1 MGKHPVDLSPLKALC
16 FFTQVGL
23 SFCVPLVLCIW
34 GACVLR
40 SRLGMGNGIVL
51 AGILVGLYAG
61 ISGFAGVLRSMNRM
75 VQSSRKEDGHE

>member
-51 AGILVGLYAG
+51 AGIL
-61 ISGFAGVLRSMNRM
+61 
-75 VQSSRKEDGHE
+75 E